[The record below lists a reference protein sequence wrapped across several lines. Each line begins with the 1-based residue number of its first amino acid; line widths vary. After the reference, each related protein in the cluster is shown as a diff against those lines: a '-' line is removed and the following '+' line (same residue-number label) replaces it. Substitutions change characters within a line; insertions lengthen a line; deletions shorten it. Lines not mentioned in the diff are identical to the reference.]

1 MNEMSARKNRIET
14 DSEVISLKM
23 SREKIEFYL
32 NIARENVGKSL
43 SAILIGSLIFAFGL
57 SLHELLIWASEQHRL
72 EAAILGQ
79 FDDHIGIWV
88 TRTIFLLIGA
98 YLVCQGV
105 LCLHESR
112 AQSSVM
118 GRALQLCEKESR
130 QVARSTLEQEL
141 SDGKSIT
148 TT

>member
-1 MNEMSARKNRIET
+1 MNEMSAHKTRIET

-23 SREKIEFYL
+23 SREKIEFFL

-57 SLHELLIWASEQHRL
+57 TLNALLIWTSEQYLL
-72 EAAILGQ
+72 EAKLGLL
-79 FDDHIGIWV
+79 DDHIGIWV

-98 YLVCQGV
+98 YLGCQGA

-118 GRALQLCEKESR
+118 GRALQLREREAR
-130 QVARSTLEQEL
+130 QIARSTLEQEL

>member
-1 MNEMSARKNRIET
+1 MNEMSAHKNRIET
-14 DSEVISLKM
+14 DSEIISFKM

-57 SLHELLIWASEQHRL
+57 ALNVLLIWTSEQHL
-72 EAAILGQ
+72 IKLNPALL
-79 FDDHIGIWV
+79 DDHIGIWV
-88 TRTIFLLIGA
+88 TRAIFLLIGA
-98 YLVCQGV
+98 YLVCQGA

-112 AQSSVM
+112 TQSSVM
-118 GRALQLCEKESR
+118 GRALQLREREAR
-130 QVARSTLEQEL
+130 QIARSTLEQEL

-148 TT
+148 TS